1 MKRERMIFKKRD
13 HVWKREFLMSF
24 VEFHEGSLVFS
35 YIKIKIVWPF
45 LLSNLRIYIDPS
57 CNFLKLDKF

>member
-1 MKRERMIFKKRD
+1 
-13 HVWKREFLMSF
+13 MSF
-24 VEFHEGSLVFS
+24 VEFHEGSLVFP

-45 LLSNLRIYIDPS
+45 LLSNFRIYIDPS